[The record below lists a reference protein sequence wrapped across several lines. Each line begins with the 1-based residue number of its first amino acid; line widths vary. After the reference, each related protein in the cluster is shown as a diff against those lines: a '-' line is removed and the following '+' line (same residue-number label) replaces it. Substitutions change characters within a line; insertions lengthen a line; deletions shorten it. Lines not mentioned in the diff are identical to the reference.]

1 VSTWMMVGWVL
12 VVALGLGAL
21 YGLHRLG
28 LWMEERGYIYY
39 LHKKPKGGSAIGS
52 LIAFQRAIE
61 PRAEYVIQ
69 AEQVNQDID
78 EEGASG
84 PGLTHQNSPGFE
96 PVHSADRRL

>member
-1 VSTWMMVGWVL
+1 MATWMMVGWVL
-12 VVALGLGAL
+12 IIALGLSSI

-52 LIAFQRAIE
+52 LVAFQRAIE

-69 AEQVNQDID
+69 AEQVNQEIA
-78 EEGASG
+78 EEGDSG
-84 PGLTHQNSPGFE
+84 QGDTDEGNSS
-96 PVHSADRRL
+96 PVTSP